1 MMTGNAYYK
10 DTANG
15 ILHLTNAYPVSPFW
29 QMDEYDMGYATA
41 TDESGHSYTD
51 YSNPVAYKSGKTNMI
66 HEAVG
71 PVNACPLW
79 DGQLFSNGYKG
90 QISNEGYKIVFYWKD
105 TTAGSVWVDR
115 GITSLKFD
123 ISWRNDFRSSSNYQ
137 ESNWLAA
144 DGTKNLPTGVSVS
157 VVMTCPDNGNTEQ
170 DPRFGDINDGGRKV
184 TATVRFSK

>member
-1 MMTGNAYYK
+1 MPIIN
-10 DTANG
+10 
-15 ILHLTNAYPVSPFW
+15 LHQTPCYLVSSPYW
-29 QMDEYDMGYATA
+29 QMDEYYVYDVYSGEGSHATVVGKEA
-41 TDESGHSYTD
+41 RK
-51 YSNPVAYKSGKTNMI
+51 AGKTNMI

-71 PVNACPLW
+71 PVYACPLW

-105 TTAGSVWVDR
+105 TTAGSVWVGR

-123 ISWRNDFRSSSNYQ
+123 ISWRNDFRSKRNYQ

-170 DPRFGDINDGGRKV
+170 DPRIGNIYDGGRKV